1 MISDGKTSHR
11 EQVVKDGTFT
21 RHRERD
27 WTMDT
32 AEFDQFANEYDQVLE
47 QHITA
52 SGEKPEFFH
61 DYKVRVLSHMAKER
75 DLRPESILDFGSG
88 IGNSTPF
95 FRRYFPD
102 ARLTGADISQRSLE
116 VAEARFPGM
125 STGLRIEDQ
134 RIPAQ
139 DNSFAM
145 TFSAC
150 VFHHIPHE
158 EHAYWLRELL
168 RVTRP
173 GGMLGI
179 FEHNPLNPLTVRVV
193 NSCPFDENARLIR
206 AKQLVESY
214 RSSGWKNVKTH
225 YHVFFPHALAGLRVV
240 EPYLSR
246 VPLGGQYSVTATK

>member
-1 MISDGKTSHR
+1 
-11 EQVVKDGTFT
+11 
-21 RHRERD
+21 
-27 WTMDT
+27 MDT
-32 AEFDQFANEYDQVLE
+32 AEFDRFADEYDQLLAK
-47 QHITA
+47 HITA

-61 DYKVRVLSHMAKER
+61 QYKISALRRLAKER
-75 DLRPESILDFGSG
+75 KLLTESILDFGSG

-158 EHAYWLRELL
+158 EHVDWLRELR

-179 FEHNPLNPLTVRVV
+179 FEHNPLNPLTVRAV
-193 NSCPFDENARLIR
+193 NTCPFDENARLIP
-206 AKQLVESY
+206 AKTLI
-214 RSSGWKNVKTH
+214 RSMHEAGWVQPELC
-225 YHVFFPHALAGLRVV
+225 YHLFFPRALAGLRPI
-240 EPYLSR
+240 EKHLSWFA
-246 VPLGGQYSVTATK
+246 LGAQYSARARKP